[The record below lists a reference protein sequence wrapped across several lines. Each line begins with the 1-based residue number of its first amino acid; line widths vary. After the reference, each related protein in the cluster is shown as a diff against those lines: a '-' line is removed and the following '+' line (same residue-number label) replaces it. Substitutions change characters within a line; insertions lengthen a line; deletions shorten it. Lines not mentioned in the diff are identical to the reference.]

1 MSPGRT
7 TVPMVSC
14 CCCFLISASIVF
26 HYHHYRALT
35 YSILFF
41 AIQVCG
47 IPKPPS
53 LWMITPLPLF
63 PSLVTGNIKQCNLYQ
78 SLIRMYNILYICV
91 DCIGVM
97 FLLIEYYL
105 KFNFCLSHLL
115 VLLLSVDIKIHKK
128 NYKLKNRVIYFSLWL

>member
-1 MSPGRT
+1 
-7 TVPMVSC
+7 
-14 CCCFLISASIVF
+14 
-26 HYHHYRALT
+26 
-35 YSILFF
+35 
-41 AIQVCG
+41 
-47 IPKPPS
+47 
-53 LWMITPLPLF
+53 
-63 PSLVTGNIKQCNLYQ
+63 
-78 SLIRMYNILYICV
+78 MYNILYICV